1 MFKNKLHS
9 RNREAGTTVGYG
21 TIVEG
26 KLISETDVHIEGE
39 FRGEIA
45 CRGNVI
51 IGEQGV
57 VRGSIEAH
65 ELTVAGA
72 LHGDCL
78 TRGRLAITA
87 LGQVHG
93 DITAQVLLIQD
104 GGLLN
109 GHCMMLPQQDTRAA
123 TAKESPRHKADKADM
138 SDKADRTDKADKS
151 ADKSDKAD
159 QSSKG
164 ASSDTSKETRDK
176 SKQAG

>member
-9 RNREAGTTVGYG
+9 RNREADTWIEYG

-26 KLISETDVHIEGE
+26 KLISEADVHINGE

-57 VRGSIEAH
+57 VRGLIEAH

-78 TRGRLAITA
+78 TRGRLAIMA

-109 GHCMMLPQQDTRAA
+109 GHCIMLPQQDSRAA
-123 TAKESPRHKADKADM
+123 TAKEPARHK
-138 SDKADRTDKADKS
+138 TDKADK
-151 ADKSDKAD
+151 ADKAD

-164 ASSDTSKETRDK
+164 ASSDTAKETRDK